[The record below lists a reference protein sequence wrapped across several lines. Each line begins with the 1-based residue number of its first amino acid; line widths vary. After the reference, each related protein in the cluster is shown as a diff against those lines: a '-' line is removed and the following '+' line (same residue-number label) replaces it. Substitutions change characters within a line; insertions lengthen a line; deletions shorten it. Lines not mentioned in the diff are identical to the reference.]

1 MISKESVMATG
12 NAAEDSAPT
21 GPRPN
26 REIDQS
32 LEHIRQALSGL
43 RYGEV
48 SVIIQDGVIV
58 QVERTERKRLRRS
71 ER

>member
-1 MISKESVMATG
+1 MISKESVMAAG
-12 NAAEDSAPT
+12 NTADDSAPNR
-21 GPRPN
+21 PRTN
-26 REIDQS
+26 RDTEQA
-32 LEHIRQALSGL
+32 LEHIRQALTGL

-58 QVERTERKRLRRS
+58 QVERTERKRLRKS

>member
-1 MISKESVMATG
+1 MISKESVMASG
-12 NAAEDSAPT
+12 NSEDLV
-21 GPRPN
+21 PN
-26 REIDQS
+26 GSRSSRDTDQA
-32 LEHIRQALSGL
+32 LEHIRQALAGL

-58 QVERTERKRLRRS
+58 QVERTERKRLRKS